1 MKKILIIISSKE
13 GKSELE
19 IKKEDILRAFEENY
33 TGYEV
38 QIEETLYK
46 GHIEKLIEDF
56 DKENIEDKNAIICGG
71 DGSLN
76 ELANA
81 CFGKDIAIGLIPTGT
96 GNDFAKNFDY
106 SNFDVNSIFKF
117 TKKPIDLILIND
129 KLCVNVTSLGFDTH
143 VLNGAYEILDKDP
156 SVGKRAYIY
165 SVMNSLKEIT
175 YEHLEI
181 DLKDLCGNLITIK
194 GEYLISALCNGSYYG
209 SGFNPAPLA
218 KINDGYVNLITASK
232 IPFYK
237 LPNMIIKYKNGNHQK
252 SPYLNEYKTC
262 EGIIRSTK
270 PFLANIDGE
279 IFETDK
285 IEFKVLKKAI
295 NWIYFNKNKVPK
307 AN

>member
-1 MKKILIIISSKE
+1 MKKVLVIISSKA

-19 IKKEDILRAFEENY
+19 IKKEDILNAFEKNNVD
-33 TGYEV
+33 YEI

-46 GHIEKLIEDF
+46 GHIENLIDDF

-76 ELANA
+76 ELVNA
-81 CFGKDIAIGLIPTGT
+81 CYGKNIAVGLIPTGT

-106 SNFDVNSIFKF
+106 SNFDVNNIFKF
-117 TKKPIDLILIND
+117 TKKPIDLIQINN

-156 SVGKRAYIY
+156 SLGKRAYIY
-165 SVMNSLKEIT
+165 SVINSLKDIN
-175 YEHLEI
+175 YENLKI
-181 DLKDLCGNLITIK
+181 NLKDLCGNIITIK

-218 KINDGYVNLITASK
+218 KINDGHINLITASK

-262 EGIIRSTK
+262 EGVIKSNK
-270 PFLANIDGE
+270 SFLANIDGE

-295 NWIYFNKNKVPK
+295 NWIYFNENKVPR
-307 AN
+307 NL

>member
-1 MKKILIIISSKE
+1 MKKILIIISSKA

-19 IKKEDILRAFEENY
+19 IKKEDILRVYEENNID
-33 TGYEV
+33 YEV

-46 GHIEKLIEDF
+46 GHIEKLINDF
-56 DKENIEDKNAIICGG
+56 DKESIEDKYAIICGG

-76 ELANA
+76 ELVNA
-81 CFGKDIAIGLIPTGT
+81 CYGNDIAVGLVPTGT

-106 SNFDVNSIFKF
+106 TNFNVNSIFKF
-117 TKKPIDLILIND
+117 TTSPIDLIRINN

-143 VLNGAYEILDKDP
+143 VLKGAYDILEKD
-156 SVGKRAYIY
+156 SSLGKKAYIY
-165 SVMNSLKEIT
+165 SVINSLKEIT
-175 YEHLEI
+175 YEDLEI
-181 DLKDLCGNLITIK
+181 ELKDLCGNLITMK

-218 KINDGYVNLITASK
+218 KINDGYINLITASK

-252 SPYLNEYKTC
+252 SPYLNEYKTF
-262 EGIIRSTK
+262 EGVIKSSK
-270 PFLANIDGE
+270 SFLANIDGE

-285 IEFKVLKKAI
+285 IDFKVLKKAI
-295 NWIYFNKNKVPK
+295 NWIYFN
-307 AN
+307 

>member
-1 MKKILIIISSKE
+1 MKKVLIIISSKA

-19 IKKEDILRAFEENY
+19 IKKEDILKVYEENNID
-33 TGYEV
+33 YEV
-38 QIEETLYK
+38 QIEATLYK
-46 GHIEKLIEDF
+46 GHIEKLVDDF
-56 DKENIEDKNAIICGG
+56 DKENSEDKYAIICGG

-76 ELANA
+76 ELVNA
-81 CFGKDIAIGLIPTGT
+81 CYGKDIAVGLIPTGT

-106 SNFDVNSIFKF
+106 SNFNVNRIFKF
-117 TKKPIDLILIND
+117 TTSPIDLIRINN

-143 VLNGAYEILDKDP
+143 VLKRAYDILEKD
-156 SVGKRAYIY
+156 SSLGKKAYIY
-165 SVMNSLKEIT
+165 SVINSLKEIT
-175 YEHLEI
+175 YEDLEI
-181 DLKDLCGNLITIK
+181 ELKDLCGNLITLN

-218 KINDGYVNLITASK
+218 KINDGHINLITASK

-262 EGIIRSTK
+262 EGIIKSSK
-270 PFLANIDGE
+270 SFLANIDGE

-285 IEFKVLKKAI
+285 IDFKVLKKAI
-295 NWIYFNKNKVPK
+295 NWIYFN
-307 AN
+307 

>member
-1 MKKILIIISSKE
+1 MKKVLIIISSKA

-19 IKKEDILRAFEENY
+19 IKTEDILKVYEENNID
-33 TGYEV
+33 YEA
-38 QIEETLYK
+38 QIEATLYK
-46 GHIEKLIEDF
+46 GHIEKLVDDF
-56 DKENIEDKNAIICGG
+56 DKENSEDKYAIICGG

-76 ELANA
+76 ELVNA
-81 CFGKDIAIGLIPTGT
+81 CYGKDIAVGLIPTGT

-106 SNFDVNSIFKF
+106 SNFNVNRIFKF
-117 TKKPIDLILIND
+117 TTSPIDLIRINN

-143 VLNGAYEILDKDP
+143 VLKRAYDILEKD
-156 SVGKRAYIY
+156 SSLGKKAYIY
-165 SVMNSLKEIT
+165 SVINSLKEIT
-175 YEHLEI
+175 YEDLEI
-181 DLKDLCGNLITIK
+181 ELKDLCGNLITLN

-218 KINDGYVNLITASK
+218 KINDGHINLITASK

-262 EGIIRSTK
+262 EGIIKSSK
-270 PFLANIDGE
+270 SFLANIDGE

-285 IEFKVLKKAI
+285 IDFKVLKKAI
-295 NWIYFNKNKVPK
+295 NWIYFN
-307 AN
+307 

>member
-1 MKKILIIISSKE
+1 MKKVLIIISSKA

-19 IKKEDILRAFEENY
+19 IKKEDILKVYEENNID
-33 TGYEV
+33 YEV

-46 GHIEKLIEDF
+46 GHIEKLIDDF
-56 DKENIEDKNAIICGG
+56 DKEHFEYKYAIICGG

-76 ELANA
+76 ELVNA
-81 CFGKDIAIGLIPTGT
+81 CYGKDIAVGLIPTGT

-106 SNFDVNSIFKF
+106 SNFNVNRIFKF
-117 TKKPIDLILIND
+117 TTSPIDLIRINN

-143 VLNGAYEILDKDP
+143 VLKRAYDILEKD
-156 SVGKRAYIY
+156 SSLGKKAYIY
-165 SVMNSLKEIT
+165 SVINSLKEIT
-175 YEHLEI
+175 YEDLEI
-181 DLKDLCGNLITIK
+181 ELKDLCGNLITLN

-218 KINDGYVNLITASK
+218 KINDGHINLITASK

-262 EGIIRSTK
+262 EGVIKSSK
-270 PFLANIDGE
+270 SFLANIDGE

-285 IEFKVLKKAI
+285 IDFKVVKKAI
-295 NWIYFNKNKVPK
+295 NWIYFN
-307 AN
+307 

>member
-1 MKKILIIISSKE
+1 MKKVLIIISSKA

-19 IKKEDILRAFEENY
+19 IKKEDILKVYEENNID
-33 TGYEV
+33 YEV

-46 GHIEKLIEDF
+46 GHIEKLIDDF
-56 DKENIEDKNAIICGG
+56 DKEHFEYKYAIICGG

-76 ELANA
+76 ELVNA
-81 CFGKDIAIGLIPTGT
+81 CYGKDIAVGLVPTGT

-106 SNFDVNSIFKF
+106 TNFNINSIFKF
-117 TKKPIDLILIND
+117 TTSPIDLIRINN

-143 VLNGAYEILDKDP
+143 VLKRAYDILEKD
-156 SVGKRAYIY
+156 SSLGKKAYIY
-165 SVMNSLKEIT
+165 SVINSLKEIT
-175 YEHLEI
+175 YEDLEI
-181 DLKDLCGNLITIK
+181 ELKDLCGNLITLN

-218 KINDGYVNLITASK
+218 KINDGHINLITASK

-262 EGIIRSTK
+262 EGVIKSSK
-270 PFLANIDGE
+270 SFLANIDGE

-285 IEFKVLKKAI
+285 IDFKVVKKAI
-295 NWIYFNKNKVPK
+295 NWIYFN
-307 AN
+307 